1 MKIHHAMVDGKSAL
15 AVALLLLDLDPDAP
29 EPTLPAEPW
38 AGDPAPG
45 PARLAVE
52 ALVESGAEPL
62 RALGR
67 AARAAGSPPR
77 LGGTLRRAA
86 LAVGEDVARSAPSS
100 FLNPPIGPRRTLVGH
115 TVPVRRLLDVKE
127 AWGGS
132 LNDVAL
138 TVVAGALR
146 QLALLR
152 RVAPAPIKVMVPVS
166 RRGEDEAAAMGNRI
180 AFVFIT
186 LPVHLRDPLARLVA
200 IRDETAAFKDSE
212 RASGGEALLRGLGVL
227 PPALQAPVARYA
239 ASARMYNLVVS
250 NVPGP
255 RIPVYL
261 LGAECVEVLPAIPLS
276 EGHALSIGVFTLSDR
291 VCFGAYADP
300 EALPQA
306 SELPAAL
313 DVATLEL
320 SAISAQPAHP
330 QWKPRAAAGATR
342 TARPSPS
349 RAERRC
355 SAARTRTPER
365 PAGGRAPTAVEATH
379 ATPSPPP
386 ITRKASSIAQ
396 PAGAGDGEQRR
407 AGRHGGQAAGHRG
420 RGATRGAASEPAMTA
435 RLSGVNSSPAMTGE
449 TPPRWTASTARNI
462 AGVVVAVSATA
473 TSAPRASPG
482 ARSDPGG
489 TSGARDRRWI
499 AANPASSSSPGRA
512 ARAWRR
518 RPGRRAPRG

>member
-29 EPTLPAEPW
+29 EPALPAEPW

-100 FLNPPIGPRRTLVGH
+100 FLNPRDRAAADAGRPHGRRCE
-115 TVPVRRLLDVKE
+115 RLLDVKR

-200 IRDETAAFKDSE
+200 IRERDRGVQGLRARERRRGAAA
-212 RASGGEALLRGLGVL
+212 RARRPAAGRCRRRSRATRRRRGCTTSSS
-227 PPALQAPVARYA
+227 R
-239 ASARMYNLVVS
+239 

-255 RIPVYL
+255 RVPVYL

-276 EGHALSIGVFTLSDR
+276 EGHALSIGVFTLRDS

-306 SELPAAL
+306 S
-313 DVATLEL
+313 
-320 SAISAQPAHP
+320 
-330 QWKPRAAAGATR
+330 RAARRPQRRDARAQRDQRAAGPAPAEAEGGR
-342 TARPSPS
+342 RARRGPRGRSPS

-355 SAARTRTPER
+355 
-365 PAGGRAPTAVEATH
+365 
-379 ATPSPPP
+379 
-386 ITRKASSIAQ
+386 
-396 PAGAGDGEQRR
+396 
-407 AGRHGGQAAGHRG
+407 
-420 RGATRGAASEPAMTA
+420 
-435 RLSGVNSSPAMTGE
+435 
-449 TPPRWTASTARNI
+449 
-462 AGVVVAVSATA
+462 
-473 TSAPRASPG
+473 
-482 ARSDPGG
+482 
-489 TSGARDRRWI
+489 
-499 AANPASSSSPGRA
+499 
-512 ARAWRR
+512 
-518 RPGRRAPRG
+518 

>member
-1 MKIHHAMVDGKSAL
+1 MRSVTERLTSLDASFLHTETASAHMHVAWKGRFRPDPGRPAISLARVRAQVASRLGSAPRFRMRLAFTPGGFAAPVWVDAEGFDLRRHVVALSDANETLARGEFDARADAVLSRPLDRTHPLWEIHLAPRLEDGSVGLVMKIHHAMVDGKSAL

-115 TVPVRRLLDVKE
+115 TVPVRRLLDVRE

-132 LNDVAL
+132 LNDVGL

-166 RRGEDEAAAMGNRI
+166 RRGEAEAAAMGNRI

-186 LPVHLRDPLARLVA
+186 LPVHLRDPLARLAA
-200 IRDETAAFKDSE
+200 IRDETAAFKDSG
-212 RASGGEALLRGLGVL
+212 RASGGETLLRGLGML
-227 PPALQAPVARYA
+227 PQPLQAPLARYA
-239 ASARMYNLVVS
+239 ASPRMYNIVVS

-255 RIPVYL
+255 RMPVYL

-276 EGHALSIGVFTLSDR
+276 EGHALSIGVFTLRDR

-306 SELPAAL
+306 SELPAAISA
-313 DVATLEL
+313 ATLEL
-320 SAISAQPAHP
+320 SAISAQPAQP
-330 QWKPRAAAGATR
+330 QRKPRAAAGVTR
-342 TARPSPS
+342 TARPIAVPS
-349 RAERRC
+349 
-355 SAARTRTPER
+355 
-365 PAGGRAPTAVEATH
+365 
-379 ATPSPPP
+379 
-386 ITRKASSIAQ
+386 
-396 PAGAGDGEQRR
+396 
-407 AGRHGGQAAGHRG
+407 
-420 RGATRGAASEPAMTA
+420 
-435 RLSGVNSSPAMTGE
+435 
-449 TPPRWTASTARNI
+449 
-462 AGVVVAVSATA
+462 
-473 TSAPRASPG
+473 
-482 ARSDPGG
+482 
-489 TSGARDRRWI
+489 
-499 AANPASSSSPGRA
+499 
-512 ARAWRR
+512 
-518 RPGRRAPRG
+518 